1 MYLLFDLD
9 GTLTDSQLGITRSV
23 DHALRIVMNIK
34 TEDLSTLTD
43 YIGPPLIE
51 SFQKFHNADLETSRK
66 CVKTY
71 RERYEKIG
79 LLELEVYK
87 GIKEMLETLHKA
99 GFKLVVATSKPEVF
113 ARQILKN
120 VNLAHYF
127 ETICGATLDG
137 KIDTK
142 DEVIAEV
149 LNRITDLDKDNCF
162 MIGDRKHDIEGAKK
176 HNIKGIG
183 VLWGFGTKKELENA
197 GAYKLFENPEELTNW
212 IISKKDC

>member
-23 DHALRIVMNIK
+23 DYALRTVMNIK
-34 TEDLSTLTD
+34 TEDLSTLTN
-43 YIGPPLIE
+43 YIGPPLIDGFME
-51 SFQKFHNADLETSRK
+51 NHHADIETSKK
-66 CVKTY
+66 CVKAY

-87 GIKEMLETLHKA
+87 DIPESLEKLSNA
-99 GFKLVVATSKPEVF
+99 GFRLAVATSKPEVF
-113 ARQILKN
+113 AKQILSN
-120 VNLAHYF
+120 VGLADYF

-142 DEVIAEV
+142 YQVIAEV
-149 LNRITDLDKDNCF
+149 LKRIKISSPDECL

-176 HNIKGIG
+176 HNISGIG
-183 VLWGFGTKKELENA
+183 VLWGFGSKNELENA
-197 GAYKLFENPEELTNW
+197 GAYKIFENPNELTNW
-212 IISKKDC
+212 LLTL

>member
-120 VNLAHYF
+120 VNLNL
-127 ETICGATLDG
+127 I
-137 KIDTK
+137 
-142 DEVIAEV
+142 
-149 LNRITDLDKDNCF
+149 
-162 MIGDRKHDIEGAKK
+162 
-176 HNIKGIG
+176 
-183 VLWGFGTKKELENA
+183 
-197 GAYKLFENPEELTNW
+197 P
-212 IISKKDC
+212 

>member
-9 GTLTDSQLGITRSV
+9 GTLTDSQIGITRSV
-23 DHALRIVMNIK
+23 DYALRTVMNIK
-34 TEDLSTLTD
+34 TEDLSTLTN
-43 YIGPPLIE
+43 YIGPPLIDGFME
-51 SFQKFHNADLETSRK
+51 NHHVDLETSKR
-66 CVKTY
+66 CVKAY

-87 GIKEMLETLHKA
+87 GIPEMLETLHKA
-99 GFKLVVATSKPEVF
+99 GFKLAVATSKPEVF
-113 ARQILKN
+113 AKQILKN
-120 VNLAHYF
+120 INLADYF
-127 ETICGATLDG
+127 ETVCGATLDG

-142 DEVIAEV
+142 DAVIAEV
-149 LNRITDLDKDNCF
+149 LNRLNDLDKDNCL

-176 HNIKGIG
+176 HNINGIG

-197 GAYKLFENPEELTNW
+197 GAYKLFKTPNEFTNW